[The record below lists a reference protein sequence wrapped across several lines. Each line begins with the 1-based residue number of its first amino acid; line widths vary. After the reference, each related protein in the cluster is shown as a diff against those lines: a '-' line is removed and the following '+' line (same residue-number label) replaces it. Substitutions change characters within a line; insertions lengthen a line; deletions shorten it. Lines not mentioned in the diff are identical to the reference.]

1 MEPSLTILTAAVQ
14 TLGPKCAHGA
24 RLTLAGEAQLLSSS
38 ALSRPPRTSPCT
50 PSGLR
55 SHSCLV
61 GEEAMLPQLSCWRSS
76 SCTRCLRILHLEESP
91 VVSQVSREL
100 LQAPPAPLR
109 LPTEETGRQAAALDQ
124 VEMLLLHLHPH
135 SPWLLLLIPLN
146 PSFSLSGVLV

>member
-1 MEPSLTILTAAVQ
+1 MVGTTSLV
-14 TLGPKCAHGA
+14 GF
-24 RLTLAGEAQLLSSS
+24 
-38 ALSRPPRTSPCT
+38 
-50 PSGLR
+50 R

-124 VEMLLLHLHPH
+124 VEMLLFHLHPH